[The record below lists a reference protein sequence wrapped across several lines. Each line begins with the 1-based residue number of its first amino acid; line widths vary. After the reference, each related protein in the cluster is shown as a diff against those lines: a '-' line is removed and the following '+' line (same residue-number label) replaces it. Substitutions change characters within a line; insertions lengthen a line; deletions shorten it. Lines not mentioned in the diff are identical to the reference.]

1 MEYHKNY
8 FLLLKAQKFDN
19 NYWPLDSRKFQIIQ
33 LYNSFKML
41 SWKRNLNPAQKLNLN
56 FKEQKQKKNGF
67 NLNCIVGYP
76 WPTLSPF
83 AALVPNPWFT

>member
-1 MEYHKNY
+1 
-8 FLLLKAQKFDN
+8 
-19 NYWPLDSRKFQIIQ
+19 
-33 LYNSFKML
+33 ML

-76 WPTLSPF
+76 WLTLSPKL
-83 AALVPNPWFT
+83 ATRSES